1 MLDITTFQR
10 LFKKVHALFYFL
22 SFILF
27 CFLINFPDKKGEIL
41 QIWFCHQLNRY
52 IWCYKVIFL
61 IKLLNSV

>member
-27 CFLINFPDKKGEIL
+27 CFLINFPDKKGEIFKIL
-41 QIWFCHQLNRY
+41 VCHQL
-52 IWCYKVIFL
+52 
-61 IKLLNSV
+61 